1 MSHQLTFTSIHNYG
15 SEAVI
20 VPVELESGDKLVRTD
35 AFIDTGATFC
45 VFKREL
51 ATALDID
58 VDSGTPL
65 RFSTVTGGFDAY
77 GHILSVKTFGYSFDV
92 MVYFAALETFT
103 RNVLGRRG
111 WRDQVQLGLVEYES
125 TLYLNRYAS

>member
-1 MSHQLTFTSIHNYG
+1 VSHQLTFASAYNYG
-15 SEAVI
+15 TEALI
-20 VPVELESGDKLVRTD
+20 VPVELEFADKAVRTD
-35 AFIDTGATFC
+35 AYIDTGATFC

-58 VDSGTPL
+58 IESGTPL

-77 GHILSVKTFGYSFDV
+77 GHVVTVKTFGYSFDV
-92 MVYFAALETFT
+92 MVYFAAFEAFT

-111 WRDQVQLGLVEYES
+111 WLDQFQLGLVEYES
-125 TLYLNRYAS
+125 TLYLNRYGA